1 MIVMI
6 SNFGEGELSLD
17 HIALVT
23 TADDKLIDSIGTVA
37 FHNVPKDRLAPNFNH
52 RLWFEVRLFTDA
64 STQPTSKDDCFHALA
79 ALGS

>member
-23 TADDKLIDSIGTVA
+23 TANHKLIDSIGTIA
-37 FHNVPKDRLAPNFNH
+37 FHNVPEDWLVPNFNY
-52 RLWFEVRLFTDA
+52 RLGFEVGLFTDA
-64 STQPTSKDDCFHALA
+64 GTKAASKETSFMR
-79 ALGS
+79 